1 MGVEPSDAKLKRY
14 FARLQLEA
22 SRLAEEVNMST
33 FYTMDLLP
41 EQAWERLK
49 DTDTG
54 LPPATYIESD
64 STFVISTPSDRGD
77 AITQTTYK
85 IEPPLLTGWS
95 ATAAA
100 GARNLIFGM
109 TLGTVDLDE

>member
-14 FARLQLEA
+14 FARLQSEA
-22 SRLAEEVNMST
+22 SRLAEDVNMT
-33 FYTMDLLP
+33 PFYTMKLLP

-54 LPPATYIESD
+54 LPPAEFSEKD

-77 AITQTTYK
+77 AITRITYK

-100 GARNLIFGM
+100 GARNLILGM
-109 TLGTVDLDE
+109 TFGTVDLDE